1 MELANRLPRWFIIAL
16 MALLTESG
24 ADLFNRTYFNYPS
37 LATRINTRPTMRFSI
52 AYSGTEEEKLNSLV
66 S

>member
-1 MELANRLPRWFIIAL
+1 